1 LLIYHNLLL
10 LFLFFILTC
19 INFCNFFSTA
29 SSNFNFYFIS
39 TGKGEGAKIS
49 EGVAG
54 FYVSDIKTD

>member
-1 LLIYHNLLL
+1 LLL
-10 LFLFFILTC
+10 LFLSFILAC